1 MLKKF
6 AEDLKKQR
14 ESLGISLMDIAGET
28 KLHHSIFEKME
39 KGDFD
44 FQPPTYIKAF
54 LRQYAKILR
63 LNPDDVLKNY
73 DLARQ
78 GKYTPKSSSKPEE
91 IQSTETSAADELSDV
106 FESTAPPVTKPDFS
120 ETPKKKSIELEDS
133 SAPKR
138 IQADKDSLIEPL
150 GDKRPDFN
158 TTYSKGTAFLK
169 YIGMGVLVILL
180 LAGAYFL
187 VKSLFFEKDST
198 SKQEIIRNKVDTI
211 STASDMQKIDSIKS
225 AKEKEVTTGESKLV
239 LKITSKKDGAKI
251 QIATDGKITDETE
264 VVSMKSGQEREW
276 RAKEFFTIKTKNSND
291 FKATINDKNI
301 KFKLADTPRLKV
313 SLSDDGKVQIE

>member
-1 MLKKF
+1 M
-6 AEDLKKQR
+6 
-14 ESLGISLMDIAGET
+14 
-28 KLHHSIFEKME
+28 
-39 KGDFD
+39 
-44 FQPPTYIKAF
+44 
-54 LRQYAKILR
+54 
-63 LNPDDVLKNY
+63 
-73 DLARQ
+73 
-78 GKYTPKSSSKPEE
+78 
-91 IQSTETSAADELSDV
+91 
-106 FESTAPPVTKPDFS
+106 
-120 ETPKKKSIELEDS
+120 
-133 SAPKR
+133 
-138 IQADKDSLIEPL
+138 

-158 TTYSKGTAFLK
+158 TTYSKGTEYLK

-225 AKEKEVTTGESKLV
+225 AKEKEVTTGDSKLV
-239 LKITSKKDGAKI
+239 LKISSKKDGAKI

-313 SLSDDGKVQIE
+313 SLSDDGKVQTE

>member
-28 KLHHSIFEKME
+28 RLHHSIFEKME

-106 FESTAPPVTKPDFS
+106 FESAAPPVTKPDFS

-169 YIGMGVLVILL
+169 YAGITLLVLL
-180 LAGAYFL
+180 LAAGAYFL
-187 VKSLFFEKDST
+187 VKTVFFEKDTT

-225 AKEKEVTTGESKLV
+225 AKEKEVTTGDSKLV

-251 QIATDGKITDETE
+251 QIATDGKVTDETE

-276 RAKEFFTIKTKNSND
+276 RAKEFFTIKTKNSNE